1 MCDYGSDTTLDL
13 MWIPIHNSILTFVP
27 TEPSLQMQIFR
38 RCPFKVPTY
47 VHKGA
52 VCNMMGLTFAA
63 YRGISNAASRVL
75 LLPFMTEDGLF
86 VANFM
91 PKWAWEI
98 ISPTVRCVK
107 RINPI
112 IPRPSRFQKERGQ
125 RRRRQ
130 HLPCRRGS
138 VPIGAQWYPTLSPL
152 QPRHR
157 SYCHSPWWCSLF
169 LLLLNSWWLSFQ
181 FPLFPTTSIHIY
193 IRTLPN
199 GILTWRGSCFN
210 VIHFGAFSLL
220 NCSWLR
226 NQPIEIQMK
235 GMKER
240 NTCRVLSRKLG
251 RVFCDTTLLVK

>member
-1 MCDYGSDTTLDL
+1 MSVGNDSTNGSMC
-13 MWIPIHNSILTFVP
+13 
-27 TEPSLQMQIFR
+27 E
-38 RCPFKVPTY
+38 
-47 VHKGA
+47 
-52 VCNMMGLTFAA
+52 
-63 YRGISNAASRVL
+63 
-75 LLPFMTEDGLF
+75 EDH
-86 VANFM
+86 
-91 PKWAWEI
+91 
-98 ISPTVRCVK
+98 
-107 RINPI
+107 NPI
-112 IPRPSRFQKERGQ
+112 IPRPSRFQKGRGGQ
-125 RRRRQ
+125 RQ
-130 HLPCRRGS
+130 HLLCRGGS

-193 IRTLPN
+193 IRAPPN

-240 NTCRVLSRKLG
+240 NTCRAKAS
-251 RVFCDTTLLVK
+251 

>member
-1 MCDYGSDTTLDL
+1 MSIWKQTCNYVSGTTLG
-13 MWIPIHNSILTFVP
+13 IYVNP
-27 TEPSLQMQIFR
+27 
-38 RCPFKVPTY
+38 PFAIQFWRLYQQNHPCKCKFFADVLWRYLHTSY
-47 VHKGA
+47 VYRGE

-63 YRGISNAASRVL
+63 YRRISNAASRG

-125 RRRRQ
+125 QRRQ
-130 HLPCRRGS
+130 HLPCRGGS
-138 VPIGAQWYPTLSPL
+138 VPVGAQWYPTLSPL

-199 GILTWRGSCFN
+199 GILTWRASCFN

-220 NCSWLR
+220 NCSRLQ

-235 GMKER
+235 AMEER
-240 NTCRVLSRKLG
+240 NTCRVLSNEN
-251 RVFCDTTLLVK
+251 